1 MKSVILLFAG
11 AVTLAGCSTLK
22 AADVPSCHGPRR
34 AANPHGSV
42 LMPEAA
48 PTLPPAA
55 AAVGRRGGC
64 GRQGR

>member
-1 MKSVILLFAG
+1 MKSVMLLFAG

-42 LMPEAA
+42 LMPESSS
-48 PTLPPAA
+48 TVLPA
-55 AAVGRRGGC
+55 AAVGPGGGC